1 MKKLICILMLCA
13 LALPLSGCSGKNP
26 YEGAE
31 NPIATITMSD
41 GSTMRF
47 ELHLEVAPNTVANFC
62 SLANDGFY
70 DGLEFFRVV
79 PGVLIQAGC
88 PDNDGTGNAGYT
100 IKGEFSANGVE
111 NSLSHVRGT
120 LSMARITG
128 RNNSA
133 SSQFF
138 IMQGNYPEYDG
149 SYAAFGTALDAE
161 TLTVLDAI
169 ANRAVDA
176 NSVPM
181 VRQTIATIR
190 VNTHGL
196 ELKPKTIPIEEKPTP
211 TPEPT
216 EKTSSGGKSS

>member
-26 YEGAE
+26 YAGAE

-100 IKGEFSANGVE
+100 IKGEFAKN
-111 NSLSHVRGT
+111 NFRNDLSHTRGV
-120 LSMARITG
+120 LSMAR
-128 RNNSA
+128 REDYNSA

-149 SYAAFGTALDAE
+149 SYAAFGSAMDEE
-161 TLTVLDAI
+161 TLAVLDAI
-169 ANRAVDA
+169 ASQPVDGHYL
-176 NSVPM
+176 PLK
-181 VRQTIATIR
+181 RQIIQSIR
-190 VNTHGL
+190 VNVHDL
-196 ELKPKTIPIEEKPTP
+196 ELEPETIPIEEK
-211 TPEPT
+211 
-216 EKTSSGGKSS
+216 

>member
-1 MKKLICILMLCA
+1 MKRLLCA
-13 LALPLSGCSGKNP
+13 ILAAACLLLTGCSRKNP

-31 NPIATITMSD
+31 NPIATITMKD

-47 ELHLEVAPNTVANFC
+47 ELHLEIAPNTVANFTK
-62 SLANDGFY
+62 LANDGFY
-70 DGLEFFRVV
+70 DGLEFFRIV

-88 PDNDGTGNAGYT
+88 PQNNGTGNAGYT
-100 IKGEFSANGVE
+100 IKGEFSQNGVE
-111 NSLSHVRGT
+111 NSLSHIRGV
-120 LSMARITG
+120 LSMARIG
-128 RNNSA
+128 GNSYNSA

-161 TLTVLDAI
+161 TLAVLDAI

-181 VRQTIATIR
+181 VRQQIASIR

-196 ELKPKTIPIEEKPTP
+196 ELEPQIIPLETATEATVEETP
-211 TPEPT
+211 NP
-216 EKTSSGGKSS
+216 